1 MHPRLQALQ
10 SPPVMPEEEKQML
23 KDAGL
28 SFTQARARSGTLQL
42 GCCMSLD
49 GWQDGSVL
57 FVLGTEVLVV
67 DG

>member
-1 MHPRLQALQ
+1 
-10 SPPVMPEEEKQML
+10 MPEEEKQML